1 MSTYGLQH
9 VVCRGAIDPEFLR
22 QLALSPM
29 DALRGFDLAED
40 ESAMV
45 AALRP
50 QTLDELA
57 RGVEAWRRGDPVL
70 TRVRPVVWPEAAAA
84 LAS

>member
-9 VVCRGAIDPEFLR
+9 VVCRGAIDPDFLR
-22 QLALSPM
+22 QLARSPM

-57 RGVEAWRRGDPVL
+57 QGVEAWRRGDPVPTL
-70 TRVRPVVWPEAAAA
+70 VRPAVWPETAVA